1 MILLKDIQVQK
12 SSRVLLDVPHL
23 RLLGGKV
30 TVILGA
36 NGAGKST
43 LLRVL
48 AGAIKPDQGEVLLFG
63 QRLTEW
69 NTKKLAQ
76 SRAMLSQH
84 YSMPFPMSVREL
96 VAMGRFPYLRSR
108 RDETMVDEAMAEME
122 VSRFAGRSIQTL
134 SGGEQQR
141 AHMARVLLQL
151 KSEDE
156 DAPRLLLL
164 DEPVSSLDIVH
175 QRTLLNKAR
184 DAARSGYTVVIVL
197 HDINLAG
204 DYADQF
210 LLMKKGKIIAQTH
223 SLDPELLG
231 EVFDTPMLR
240 IADTNHDKHYF
251 FAGAAR

>member
-12 SSRVLLDVPHL
+12 SSRVLLDVPQL

-96 VAMGRFPYLRSR
+96 VAMGRFPYMRS
-108 RDETMVDEAMAEME
+108 
-122 VSRFAGRSIQTL
+122 
-134 SGGEQQR
+134 
-141 AHMARVLLQL
+141 
-151 KSEDE
+151 
-156 DAPRLLLL
+156 
-164 DEPVSSLDIVH
+164 
-175 QRTLLNKAR
+175 
-184 DAARSGYTVVIVL
+184 
-197 HDINLAG
+197 
-204 DYADQF
+204 
-210 LLMKKGKIIAQTH
+210 
-223 SLDPELLG
+223 
-231 EVFDTPMLR
+231 
-240 IADTNHDKHYF
+240 
-251 FAGAAR
+251 